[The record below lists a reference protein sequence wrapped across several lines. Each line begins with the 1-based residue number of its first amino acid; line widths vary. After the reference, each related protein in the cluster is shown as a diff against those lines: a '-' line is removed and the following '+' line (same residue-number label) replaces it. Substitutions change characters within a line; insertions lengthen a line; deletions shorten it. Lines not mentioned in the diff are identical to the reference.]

1 MILYDLLTSQ
11 PVEGN
16 MKIVECS
23 LLQSKNWLG
32 NLVSQKITKWKSMKY
47 DLMIGYEYTI
57 NKKKHEKIND
67 ANDYQNFL
75 KNETEVSNNEPINTG
90 KTLVKNEMKD
100 VNIIEKLEKMQFNV
114 PSVKQKKIKKMN
126 LNLWISEDFP
136 LKFKVWF
143 FTHKKKL

>member
-23 LLQSKNWLG
+23 LAQSKNWLG
-32 NLVSQKITKWKSMKY
+32 NHVHQKMNDWKTVKY
-47 DLMIGYEYTI
+47 DLLIGYEYTI

-75 KNETEVSNNEPINTG
+75 KNETEVSMNQP
-90 KTLVKNEMKD
+90 KAQDKNSKSEKND
-100 VNIIEKLEKMQFNV
+100 ISIIEKLEKMQFNV
-114 PSVKQKKIKKMN
+114 SAVKQKKIKKVN

-136 LKFKVWF
+136 LKFKV
-143 FTHKKKL
+143 KIKY

>member
-23 LLQSKNWLG
+23 LTQSKNWFG
-32 NLVSQKITKWKSMKY
+32 NHVHQKVNEWKTNKY

-67 ANDYQNFL
+67 ANDYQNYL
-75 KNETEVSNNEPINTG
+75 KIDTEISTHQPITVD
-90 KTLVKNEMKD
+90 KTSKSEKND
-100 VNIIEKLEKMQFNV
+100 ISIIEKLEKMQFNV
-114 PSVKQKKIKKMN
+114 SAVKQKKIKKVN

-136 LKFKVWF
+136 LKFKV
-143 FTHKKKL
+143 KIKLVINF